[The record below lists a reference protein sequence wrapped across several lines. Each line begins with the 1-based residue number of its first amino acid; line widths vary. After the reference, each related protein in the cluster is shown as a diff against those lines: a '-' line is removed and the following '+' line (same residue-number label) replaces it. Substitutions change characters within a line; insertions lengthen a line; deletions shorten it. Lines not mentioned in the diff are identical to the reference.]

1 MERPDNRSYRLRG
14 SRATEAQ
21 KIAYD
26 SLWTTY
32 GVEPVGVIDLAK
44 LFPGFK
50 KIIMEIGTGMGEA
63 TAEIVKNDPETA
75 FLAIEVHMPGIGAL
89 MNMASKNESK
99 NIKII
104 REDAHIVLRDNIA
117 DKSVDAIHLYF
128 PDPWPK
134 TKHWKRRIVQNDFL
148 QLIHPKIKDGGYIH
162 IATDWVEYASWI
174 KNIFDS
180 STLFDGGVID
190 RPDFRPISKFEGQGL
205 RKGHIVTDFRYFKK

>member
-32 GVEPVGVIDLAK
+32 GVEAVGVIDLAK

-63 TAEIVKNDPETA
+63 TAEIVMNDPETA

-180 STLFDGGVID
+180 SSLFEGGVID

>member
-32 GVEPVGVIDLAK
+32 GVEPVGVIDLAE
-44 LFPGFK
+44 LFPGYK

-63 TAEIVKNDPETA
+63 TAEIVMNDPETA

-180 STLFDGGVID
+180 SSLFEGGVIE